1 MESEQITPIGKLFF
15 SSLLSS
21 IINKSIF
28 NWKLQ
33 GTPEQTTDFMKVV
46 TAAKEAYD
54 EVQKGEQTTVQ
65 NLISKM
71 NAKQEAWAEFE
82 KKYGIRL
89 PI

>member
-21 IINKSIF
+21 IVNGSAF

-54 EVQKGEQTTVQ
+54 ETKKGEQTTVQ
-65 NLISKM
+65 NLITKM
-71 NAKQEAWAEFE
+71 NAKQEALAEFE

>member
-1 MESEQITPIGKLFF
+1 
-15 SSLLSS
+15 
-21 IINKSIF
+21 
-28 NWKLQ
+28 
-33 GTPEQTTDFMKVV
+33 MKVV

-71 NAKQEAWAEFE
+71 NAKQEALAEFE